1 MATSLRELI
10 VSVSADTTKY
20 QREMD
25 RASRMGGQYFKSIQQ
40 GGSEA
45 TRSWDRQTSAARTH
59 ATAIQASSQAVMRYA
74 SVAAAALGLGQL
86 TQLADGWTNL
96 NNRLRLVTDGTAE
109 FASAQANVLRIAQET
124 RQPLDATAE
133 LYQRIAQNQEA
144 LGLSGQGVADIV
156 QTISQAMVVSG
167 TSAQGAQAALV
178 QLGQAFASGVLRG
191 EELNSVLE
199 QAPALAMA
207 IANGLGVPIGK
218 LREMGKAGELTADQV
233 IVALQRQASAVDAS
247 FGTMDATISQS
258 MTNLRT
264 AFQIFIGQSDDVAG
278 ASSTIAAGI
287 GAVARNMEAIAT
299 VGGAAALGA
308 IAGKM
313 VQIGQAAAASA
324 VGMVQSRAAAIAE
337 AVAIRD
343 ATLAGQLKAQADLR
357 RAQAGMTAARGTAE
371 SARQSRTLAN
381 ALLIERQATLAAAQ
395 AQTAYAR
402 ATNIAAA
409 AGRGLMGVLGG
420 PVGLALTVGTV
431 AAGWLLF
438 RDNSSEATKA
448 LRDMAGPLDEVLA
461 KFTEL
466 GAAQQMQ
473 AMRDAQAEIREA
485 SDAMAEAVATMSQN
499 VGGTGVATVFR
510 EIDEQVRAG
519 TLSVEEGS
527 RRISDALETYLN
539 QRGRGEGMRNLLI
552 DLAANWEQNAQTSQR
567 ASERVEGF
575 NRVNA
580 GTAPGAAAAA
590 GGLRDQAGGYREL
603 GEEAQKALQKMQD
616 QAQSVRGQIERLGKS
631 ARDVAVLD
639 VRDEFRRLQRSGEID
654 FSNRE
659 DPNVQRVI
667 AAGSAL
673 INNRDEL
680 ASAQRRLAESTRAA
694 AGAQRSANKEVS
706 DAEKAA
712 ARLIEQYDDLAASQ
726 AREIALHGEIG
737 RAAAMAYDT
746 ATGALRGFTEA
757 QKASLNEGAAWL
769 DWLDEMAAFDEAT
782 DGIAEGYKNTAE
794 TMSTYADQAARNMQ
808 SHFADYLFDPFA
820 DGTRGMVEGFSE
832 AIRRMLAEAA
842 AAKIFELVGGAMAN
856 YGGQGAWGNIIRG
869 VGGAMQTDGARA
881 GGGQV
886 KPFGAYDVT
895 EHGPELLTYG
905 GRQVLM
911 MGATG
916 GVVSPLM
923 NKAGGGASGGGPL
936 QVVINN
942 NGSDRVQA
950 REERQQ
956 QPDGSVMRRLIIDV
970 VSESMFGGQLGA
982 AGRNYYGWRPKN

>member
-1 MATSLRELI
+1 
-10 VSVSADTTKY
+10 
-20 QREMD
+20 
-25 RASRMGGQYFKSIQQ
+25 
-40 GGSEA
+40 
-45 TRSWDRQTSAARTH
+45 
-59 ATAIQASSQAVMRYA
+59 MRYA

-402 ATNIAAA
+402 ATNLAAT

-420 PVGLALTVGTV
+420 PVGLALTVGTA

-438 RDNSSEATKA
+438 RDHTDSAESALANWTGTADEA
-448 LRDMAGPLDEVLA
+448 VA
-461 KFTEL
+461 KFRELNAEMRAGALLEL
-466 GAAQQMQ
+466 GAELKDVQGDLDA
-473 AMRDAQAEIREA
+473 AFDKLLTAPSGTIGGSAWTEARDGIAELRAEFAAGAI
-485 SDAMAEAVATMSQN
+485 DA
-499 VGGTGVATVFR
+499 
-510 EIDEQVRAG
+510 D
-519 TLSVEEGS
+519 TLSARS
-527 RRISDALETYLN
+527 AALAREMLS
-539 QRGRGEGMRNLLI
+539 
-552 DLAANWEQNAQTSQR
+552 NAG
-567 ASERVEGF
+567 ASERLGDTYTKLLSSLAEAARKADEKRENVARLSAENDKLSGSA
-575 NRVNA
+575 N
-580 GTAPGAAAAA
+580 TAAAAVR
-590 GGLRDQAGGYREL
+590 GQAGAFTEL

-639 VRDEFRRLQRSGEID
+639 VRDEFRRMQRSGEVD
-654 FSNRE
+654 FSNQD
-659 DPNVQRVI
+659 DPNVRRVI
-667 AAGSAL
+667 AAGTAL

-680 ASAQRRLAESTRAA
+680 AGAQRRLAESTRAA
-694 AGAQRSANKEVS
+694 SSAQKRATKEES
-706 DAEKAA
+706 EAEKAA
-712 ARLIEQYDDLAASQ
+712 ARLLEQYDDLAASQ
-726 AREIALHGEIG
+726 TREIALHGEIG

-746 ATGALRGFTEA
+746 ATGALRGFSEA

-769 DWLDEMAAFDEAT
+769 DWLDEMAALDEAW
-782 DGIAEGYKNTAE
+782 DGISEGYKKTAD

-820 DGTRGMVEGFSE
+820 DGTRGMVKGFGE

-856 YGGQGAWGNIIRG
+856 YGGQGAWGNILRSA
-869 VGGAMQTDGARA
+869 GGAMTQGAGKA
-881 GGGQV
+881 GGGVVQPRSFQPV
-886 KPFGAYDVT
+886 A
-895 EHGPELLTYG
+895 EHGPELLQVG
-905 GRQVLM
+905 GQTMLM
-911 MGATG
+911 MGAAG
-916 GVVSPLM
+916 GIVSPLM
-923 NKAGGGASGGGPL
+923 NKASPGGGQGSNLQINVPVTISAS
-936 QVVINN
+936 
-942 NGSDRVQA
+942 
-950 REERQQ
+950 ERQQ
-956 QPDGSVMRRLIIDV
+956 SGAEQAQAAR
-970 VSESMFGGQLGA
+970 A
-982 AGRNYYGWRPKN
+982 AGQQLAAIAHAEVAKMLRPGGLLWIAGVRA